1 MKNVMIAIAFI
12 ATVALASC
20 GNAPESTA
28 PANDSTTVAT
38 DSTSADTTCKAICV
52 DTTTVK

>member
-28 PANDSTTVAT
+28 PANDSTMVAT
-38 DSTSADTTCKAICV
+38 DSTSCDTTCKAICV

>member
-28 PANDSTTVAT
+28 TATDSTMVAT
-38 DSTSADTTCKAICV
+38 DSTLVDTTCKAICV
-52 DTTTVK
+52 DTTTIK

>member
-20 GNAPESTA
+20 GGNATESTA
-28 PANDSTTVAT
+28 TAT
-38 DSTSADTTCKAICV
+38 DSTAVVTDSTSVDTTSTVAADTTATK
-52 DTTTVK
+52 

>member
-20 GNAPESTA
+20 GGNAPESTA
-28 PANDSTTVAT
+28 TATDSCKVAT
-38 DSTSADTTCKAICV
+38 DSTSVDTTAVSV
-52 DTTTVK
+52 DTTTTK

>member
-1 MKNVMIAIAFI
+1 MKNVMIAFALI

-28 PANDSTTVAT
+28 TAT
-38 DSTSADTTCKAICV
+38 DSTMVATDTTSVDTTCKATCV
-52 DTTTVK
+52 DTATTK

>member
-1 MKNVMIAIAFI
+1 MKKVILALI

-28 PANDSTTVAT
+28 TAIDSTMVAT
-38 DSTSADTTCKAICV
+38 DSNSVDTTCKATCV
-52 DTTTVK
+52 DTATTK